1 MFGGSRKSGKP
12 QSRIDSLIGVGTRVE
27 GNIVFAGGLR
37 VDGEIRGNVT
47 VESGQTGTLVISEHA
62 RVEGEISVSHLVI
75 NGTVIGPVR
84 VADFLELQPS
94 ARVTGDVEYLGLEMQ
109 QGAVVQGRLIH
120 QTSAKT
126 EPASKPVDVK
136 KLATGAA

>member
-1 MFGGSRKSGKP
+1 MFGGSKKSGKA
-12 QSRIDSLIGVGTRVE
+12 QNRIDSLIGVGTRVE
-27 GNIVFAGGLR
+27 GNLVFAGGLR
-37 VDGEIRGNVT
+37 VDGEVRGNIA
-47 VESGQTGTLVISEHA
+47 VENGQTGTLVISEHA

-94 ARVTGDVEYLGLEMQ
+94 ARVTGDVEYMGLEMQ

-120 QTSAKT
+120 QAAVKT
-126 EPASKPVDVK
+126 EPAAKPVDLK
-136 KLATGAA
+136 KVTAGI